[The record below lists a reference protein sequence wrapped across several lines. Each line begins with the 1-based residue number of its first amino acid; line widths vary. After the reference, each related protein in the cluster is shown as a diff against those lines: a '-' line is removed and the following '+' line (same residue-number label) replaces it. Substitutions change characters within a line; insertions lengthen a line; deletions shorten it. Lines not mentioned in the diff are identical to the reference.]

1 MSSSIWGMVMKR
13 NGERAEVKVD
23 KTRTAMEG
31 LPKYLDC
38 WNPISARA
46 GEVVGIEFQELAKS
60 KANLITYG
68 FPVLGILAGVACGH
82 SLANFFHGNQ
92 WIYMG
97 VATVLWLGVTINYAR
112 IFRRDA
118 VREGAQ
124 PTIVEIEMKAPTIS
138 EQNSVKPNEKV
149 EGDTQQEEGA
159 EA

>member
-13 NGERAEVKVD
+13 TGERAEVKID
-23 KTRTAMEG
+23 KTRSAVEG

-60 KANLITYG
+60 KANLITFG

-92 WIYMG
+92 WVYIG
-97 VATVLWLGVTINYAR
+97 VAVVIWLGVTINYAR

-124 PTIVEIEMKAPTIS
+124 PTIVEIEMKAPAVS
-138 EQNSVKPNEKV
+138 ENNSVKPNEDVDGEAAKP
-149 EGDTQQEEGA
+149 QEA

>member
-46 GEVVGIEFQELAKS
+46 GEVVGVEFQEMAKS

-68 FPVLGILAGVACGH
+68 FPVLGILAGLACGH
-82 SLANFFHGNQ
+82 SLANFFHGNE
-92 WIYMG
+92 WVYIG
-97 VATVLWLGVTINYAR
+97 VAVVLWLGVTINYAR

-124 PTIVEIEMKAPTIS
+124 PTIVEIEMKAPVVT
-138 EQNSVKPNEKV
+138 EHNSVKPNENKG
-149 EGDTQQEEGA
+149 EQSEKAEEAGA
-159 EA
+159 